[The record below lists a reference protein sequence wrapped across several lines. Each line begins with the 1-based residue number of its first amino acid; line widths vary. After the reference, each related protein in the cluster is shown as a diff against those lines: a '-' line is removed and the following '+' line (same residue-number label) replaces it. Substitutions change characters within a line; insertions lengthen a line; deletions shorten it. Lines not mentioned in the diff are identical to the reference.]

1 MKKTKLFA
9 LAFAALA
16 LGALAFAALAL
27 GACSNDDIVDQ
38 QGGSTVNPGE
48 QGYVSVALNL
58 PTQPTSRANDNFDD
72 GQPVEYNVADAT
84 LLVFSGATEDAA
96 KFTGAYP
103 LTLDDGT
110 QLGGNITTTYQV
122 TQQIT
127 KPLAAGD
134 DIYALVMINSKNV
147 LTGSAEAGW
156 QILGNALTT
165 NTTTVAQ
172 VKAMSGNVT
181 AAALADASG
190 EGYFYMTNAPLYSV
204 PGGVSEPAGGAVTTL
219 TKINAENIF
228 STAAEAED
236 NPAAS
241 IYVERGVA
249 KVTVTD
255 GGTAGQNGN
264 LNYTI
269 NGWTLDMTNTASYAV
284 RNVTGADWW
293 TLASQI
299 APAADYRFV
308 GSVPVAAGLYRTY
321 FGMDPNYNAAGTFN
335 EQIGEAPAA
344 ASLVN
349 VGTTNAA
356 YCLENTFD
364 VDHQNQDQT
373 TRVIVAATL
382 TGVGGDA
389 DGNDFYVINNNK
401 DNVLNTAGLEAYV
414 KTQYLEN
421 PEIVAILTDADAGL
435 KAGEENKLTGEDLTV
450 TYGDRAASSA
460 DVMVLNIT
468 VNESAAT
475 KFKGEAIPAA
485 LGRIEGVIAEINED
499 KIAYYKGGVSY
510 YPVMIQHFGDEQ
522 TPWTAG
528 SVSYPTP
535 NRDANYLGR
544 WGVLRNNWYEINVT
558 GVKSIG
564 SPVVPEVYGTPDDPV
579 ESWISVEINVL
590 SWAKRVQ
597 NAGL

>member
-1 MKKTKLFA
+1 MKKTKLF
-9 LAFAALA
+9 
-16 LGALAFAALAL
+16 ALAFAALAL

-58 PTQPTSRANDNFDD
+58 PTQPTVRANDNFDD
-72 GQPVEYNVADAT
+72 GLESEYNVEDAT

-103 LTLDDGT
+103 LTLNDGT

-122 TQQIT
+122 TRQIT
-127 KPLAAGD
+127 KPLEAGD
-134 DIYALVMINSKNV
+134 DIYALVMINSKKV

-181 AAALADASG
+181 AADLADASG

-204 PGGVSEPAGGAVTTL
+204 PGGVSEPANGAVTTL

-293 TLASQI
+293 TLYSRLATT
-299 APAADYRFV
+299 PDYRFV

-344 ASLVN
+344 LTALN
-349 VGTTNAA
+349 GTA

-373 TRVIVAATL
+373 TRVIVAASL
-382 TGVGGDA
+382 AMTGAEDNG
-389 DGNDFYVINNNK
+389 DFYTINNNK
-401 DNVLNTAGLEAYV
+401 DEILTAAKV
-414 KTQYLEN
+414 KDAVFAQYLIA
-421 PEIVAILTDADAGL
+421 PEIVEILTDVDGGL
-435 KAGEENKLTGEDLTV
+435 KEDQTL
-450 TYGDRAASSA
+450 APA
-460 DVMVLNIT
+460 DVTVDFGDLSEGGYISVANIT
-468 VNESAAT
+468 VNESAAS
-475 KFKGEAIPAA
+475 KFKGDAVPLSLRSRVPDAV
-485 LGRIEGVIAEINED
+485 LNNINAD
-499 KIAYYKGGVSY
+499 TKIAYYKGGVSY
-510 YPVMIQHFGDEQ
+510 YPVMIQHFGDDQ

-564 SPVVPEVYGTPDDPV
+564 SPEVPEVYGTPDDPV

>member
-1 MKKTKLFA
+1 MKKFQLFAFA
-9 LAFAALA
+9 LAAGLMMGCSDDNSLVEGPSTGSSTTGKGYISLA
-16 LGALAFAALAL
+16 
-27 GACSNDDIVDQ
+27 I
-38 QGGSTVNPGE
+38 
-48 QGYVSVALNL
+48 NL
-58 PTQPTSRANDNFDD
+58 PTQPSARANDNFDD
-72 GQPVEYNVADAT
+72 GLESEYNVDDAT

-103 LTLDDGT
+103 LTLNDGT

-147 LTGSAEAGW
+147 LKGNAKEGW
-156 QILGNALTT
+156 QILGNALTVG
-165 NTTTVAQ
+165 TTTVAD
-172 VKAMSGNVT
+172 VKGMNGNVT

-204 PGGVSEPAGGAVTTL
+204 PGGVSEPANGAVTTL

-249 KVTVTD
+249 KVTVTN

-293 TLASQI
+293 TLYSRL
-299 APAADYRFV
+299 AATPDYRFV

-321 FGMDPNYNAAGTFN
+321 FGMDPNYNADGTFN

-344 ASLVN
+344 LTALN
-349 VGTTNAA
+349 GTA

-389 DGNDFYVINNNK
+389 NVNDFYVVNNNK

-414 KTQYLEN
+414 KKQYLEN
-421 PEIVAILTDADAGL
+421 PTVYGLLTDRDNGL
-435 KAGEENKLTGEDLTV
+435 KDGDENKLTEADLDV
-450 TYGDRAASSA
+450 TYSTSTASA
-460 DVMVLNIT
+460 DVTI
-468 VNESAAT
+468 AAVT
-475 KFKGEAIPAA
+475 IADAAAAKFKGEAIPADLAGSGNADA
-485 LGRIEGVIAEINED
+485 LATINEA

-510 YPVMIQHFGDEQ
+510 YPVMIQHFGDDQ

-535 NRDANYLGR
+535 SRDDNYLGR

>member
-1 MKKTKLFA
+1 MKKTKF
-9 LAFAALA
+9 F
-16 LGALAFAALAL
+16 ALAFAALAL
-27 GACSNDDIVDQ
+27 GACSSDDLVEQ
-38 QGGSTVNPGE
+38 KHPSVTPGE
-48 QGYVSVALNL
+48 KGYVSVAVNL
-58 PTQPTSRANDNFDD
+58 PSQPSSRANDNFDD
-72 GQPVEYNVADAT
+72 GTAQEYNVKDAT

-103 LTLDDGT
+103 LTLNDGT

-147 LTGSAEAGW
+147 LTGSAEEGW
-156 QILGNALTT
+156 QILGNALTVG
-165 NTTTVAQ
+165 TTTVAD
-172 VKAMSGNVT
+172 VKGMNGNVT

-204 PGGVSEPAGGAVTTL
+204 PGGVSEPANGAVTTL

-293 TLASQI
+293 TLYSRLATT
-299 APAADYRFV
+299 PDYRFV

-321 FGMDPNYNAAGTFN
+321 FGMDPNYNAPGTFN

-344 ASLVN
+344 LTALN
-349 VGTTNAA
+349 GTA

-373 TRVIVAATL
+373 TRVIVAASLAMT
-382 TGVGGDA
+382 DA
-389 DGNDFYVINNNK
+389 EDNGDFYTINNNK
-401 DNVLNTAGLEAYV
+401 DEILTAAKV
-414 KTQYLEN
+414 KDAVFAQYLIA
-421 PEIVAILTDADAGL
+421 PEIVEILTDVDGGL
-435 KAGEENKLTGEDLTV
+435 KEGQTLAP
-450 TYGDRAASSA
+450 A
-460 DVMVLNIT
+460 DVTVDFGDLSEGGYISVANIT
-468 VNESAAT
+468 VNESAAS
-475 KFKGEAIPAA
+475 KFKGDAVPLSLRSRVPDAV
-485 LGRIEGVIAEINED
+485 LNNINAD
-499 KIAYYKGGVSY
+499 TKIAYYKGGVSY
-510 YPVMIQHFGDEQ
+510 YPVMIQHFGDDQ

-535 NRDANYLGR
+535 NRDDNFLGR

>member
-1 MKKTKLFA
+1 MKKTKFFA
-9 LAFAALA
+9 LAFAALT
-16 LGALAFAALAL
+16 L
-27 GACSNDDIVDQ
+27 GACSSDDLVEQ
-38 QGGSTVNPGE
+38 KHPSVTPGE
-48 QGYVSVALNL
+48 KGYVSVAVNL
-58 PTQPTSRANDNFDD
+58 PSQPSSRANDNFDD
-72 GQPVEYNVADAT
+72 GLESEYNVVDAT

-103 LTLDDGT
+103 LTLNDGT

-134 DIYALVMINSKNV
+134 DIYALVMINSKKV

-181 AAALADASG
+181 AADLADASG

-204 PGGVSEPAGGAVTTL
+204 PGGVSEPANGAVTTL

-228 STAAEAED
+228 STKAEAED

-293 TLASQI
+293 TLYSRL
-299 APAADYRFV
+299 AATPDYRFV

-321 FGMDPNYNAAGTFN
+321 FGMDPNYNADGTFN

-344 ASLVN
+344 LTALN
-349 VGTTNAA
+349 GTA

-389 DGNDFYVINNNK
+389 NVNDFYVVNNNK

-414 KTQYLEN
+414 KKQYLEN
-421 PEIVAILTDADAGL
+421 PTVYGLLTDRDNGL
-435 KAGEENKLTGEDLTV
+435 KDGDENKLTEADLDV
-450 TYGDRAASSA
+450 TYSTSTASA
-460 DVMVLNIT
+460 DVTI
-468 VNESAAT
+468 AAVT
-475 KFKGEAIPAA
+475 IADAAAAKFKGGAIPADLAGSGNADA
-485 LGRIEGVIAEINED
+485 LATINEA

-510 YPVMIQHFGDEQ
+510 YPVMIQHFGDDQ

-535 NRDANYLGR
+535 NRDDNYLGR

>member
-1 MKKTKLFA
+1 MKKYKFFA
-9 LAFAALA
+9 LAFAALT
-16 LGALAFAALAL
+16 L
-27 GACSNDDIVDQ
+27 GACSSDDVVDNG
-38 QGGSTVNPGE
+38 QGGIVPAGE
-48 QGYVSVALNL
+48 KGYVSVAVNL
-58 PTQPTSRANDNFDD
+58 PTQPSSRANDNFDD
-72 GQPVEYNVADAT
+72 GTEEEYRVADAT
-84 LLVFSGATEDAA
+84 LLVFSGTSEDAA
-96 KFTGAYP
+96 RFTGAYT
-103 LTLDDGT
+103 LTLNDGT

-122 TQQIT
+122 TKQIT

-147 LTGSAEAGW
+147 LKGNAEEGW
-156 QILGNALTT
+156 QILGNALTVG
-165 NTTTVAQ
+165 TTTVAD
-172 VKAMSGNVT
+172 VKGMNGNVT
-181 AAALADASG
+181 AADLADASG

-204 PGGVSEPAGGAVTTL
+204 PGGVSEPANGAVTTL

-293 TLASQI
+293 TLYSRL
-299 APAADYRFV
+299 AATPDYRFV

-321 FGMDPNYNAAGTFN
+321 FGMDPNYNADGTFN

-344 ASLVN
+344 LTALN
-349 VGTTNAA
+349 GTA

-389 DGNDFYVINNNK
+389 NVNDFYVVNNNK

-414 KTQYLEN
+414 KKQYLEN
-421 PEIVAILTDADAGL
+421 PTVYGLLTDRDNGL
-435 KAGEENKLTGEDLTV
+435 KDGDENKLTEADLDV
-450 TYGDRAASSA
+450 TYSTSTASA
-460 DVMVLNIT
+460 DVTI
-468 VNESAAT
+468 AAVT
-475 KFKGEAIPAA
+475 IADAAAAKFKGEVIPADLAGSGNADA
-485 LGRIEGVIAEINED
+485 LAAINEA

-510 YPVMIQHFGDEQ
+510 YPVMIQHFGDDQ

-528 SVSYPTP
+528 SESYPTP
-535 NRDANYLGR
+535 NRDDNYLGR

>member
-1 MKKTKLFA
+1 MKKYKFFA
-9 LAFAALA
+9 LAFAALT
-16 LGALAFAALAL
+16 L
-27 GACSNDDIVDQ
+27 GACSSDDVVDNG
-38 QGGSTVNPGE
+38 QGGIVPAGE
-48 QGYVSVALNL
+48 KGYVSVAVNL
-58 PTQPTSRANDNFDD
+58 PTQPTVRANDNFDD
-72 GQPVEYNVADAT
+72 GLESEYNVEDAT

-103 LTLDDGT
+103 LTLNDGT

-147 LTGSAEAGW
+147 LKGDAEAGW
-156 QILGNALTT
+156 QILGKALTVG
-165 NTTTVAQ
+165 TTTVAD
-172 VKAMSGNVT
+172 VKGMNGNVT
-181 AAALADASG
+181 AADLADASG

-204 PGGVSEPAGGAVTTL
+204 PGGVSEPANGAVTTL

-228 STAAEAED
+228 STEAEAED

-293 TLASQI
+293 TLYSRL
-299 APAADYRFV
+299 AATPDYRFV

-321 FGMDPNYNAAGTFN
+321 FGMDPNYNADGTFN

-344 ASLVN
+344 LTALN
-349 VGTTNAA
+349 GTA

-389 DGNDFYVINNNK
+389 NVNDFYVVNNNK

-414 KTQYLEN
+414 KKQYLEN
-421 PEIVAILTDADAGL
+421 PTVYGLLTDRDNGL
-435 KAGEENKLTGEDLTV
+435 KDGDENKLTEADLDV
-450 TYGDRAASSA
+450 TYSTSTASA
-460 DVMVLNIT
+460 DVTIT
-468 VNESAAT
+468 AVTIADAAAA
-475 KFKGEAIPAA
+475 KFKGEAIPADLAGSGNADA
-485 LGRIEGVIAEINED
+485 LAAINEA

-510 YPVMIQHFGDEQ
+510 YPVMIQHFGDDQ

-535 NRDANYLGR
+535 NRDDNYLGR

-590 SWAKRVQ
+590 SWAKRTQ
-597 NAGL
+597 NADL

>member
-1 MKKTKLFA
+1 MKKTKFFA
-9 LAFAALA
+9 LAFAALT
-16 LGALAFAALAL
+16 L
-27 GACSNDDIVDQ
+27 GACSSDDLVEQ
-38 QGGSTVNPGE
+38 KHPSVTPGE
-48 QGYVSVALNL
+48 KGYVSVAVNL
-58 PTQPTSRANDNFDD
+58 PSQPSSRANDNFDD
-72 GQPVEYNVADAT
+72 GLESEYNVEDAT

-103 LTLDDGT
+103 LTLNDGT
-110 QLGGNITTTYQV
+110 QLGGNITMTYQV

-156 QILGNALTT
+156 QILGNALTVG
-165 NTTTVAQ
+165 TTTVAD
-172 VKAMSGNVT
+172 VKGMNGNVT

-204 PGGVSEPAGGAVTTL
+204 PGGVSEPANGAVTTL

-344 ASLVN
+344 LTALN
-349 VGTTNAA
+349 GTA

-382 TGVGGDA
+382 TDVGGDA
-389 DGNDFYVINNNK
+389 DVNDFYVVNNNK

-414 KTQYLEN
+414 KKQYLEN
-421 PEIVAILTDADAGL
+421 PTVYGLLTNKDNGL
-435 KAGEENKLTGEDLTV
+435 KDGQKLTEADLDV
-450 TYGDRAASSA
+450 TYSGNTTASA
-460 DVMVLNIT
+460 DIT
-468 VNESAAT
+468 VASVTIAETAAA
-475 KFKGEAIPAA
+475 KFKGEAVPVDLAGDGNAEALAA
-485 LGRIEGVIAEINED
+485 INENA
-499 KIAYYKGGVSY
+499 IAYYKGGVSY
-510 YPVMIQHFGDEQ
+510 YPVMIQHFGDDQ

>member
-1 MKKTKLFA
+1 MKKTKFFA
-9 LAFAALA
+9 LAFAALT
-16 LGALAFAALAL
+16 L
-27 GACSNDDIVDQ
+27 GACSSDDLVEQ
-38 QGGSTVNPGE
+38 KHPSVTPGE
-48 QGYVSVALNL
+48 KGYVSVAVNL
-58 PTQPTSRANDNFDD
+58 PSQPSSRANDNFDD
-72 GQPVEYNVADAT
+72 GLESEYNVVDAT

-103 LTLDDGT
+103 LTLNDGT

-134 DIYALVMINSKNV
+134 DIYALVMINSKKV
-147 LTGSAEAGW
+147 LKGSAEAGW
-156 QILGNALTT
+156 QILGNALTVG
-165 NTTTVAQ
+165 TTTVAD
-172 VKAMSGNVT
+172 VKGMNGNVT
-181 AAALADASG
+181 AAALTDDALG

-204 PGGVSEPAGGAVTTL
+204 PGGVSEPANGAVTTL

-293 TLASQI
+293 TLYSRL
-299 APAADYRFV
+299 AATPDYRFV

-321 FGMDPNYNAAGTFN
+321 FGMDPNYNAPGTFN
-335 EQIGEAPAA
+335 EQIGEVPAA
-344 ASLVN
+344 LTALT
-349 VGTTNAA
+349 GTA

-389 DGNDFYVINNNK
+389 NVNDFYVVNNNK

-414 KTQYLEN
+414 KKQYLEN
-421 PEIVAILTDADAGL
+421 PTVYGLLTDRDNGL
-435 KAGEENKLTGEDLTV
+435 KDGDENKLTEADLDV
-450 TYGDRAASSA
+450 TYSTSTASA
-460 DVMVLNIT
+460 DVTI
-468 VNESAAT
+468 AAVT
-475 KFKGEAIPAA
+475 IADAAAAKFKGGAIPADLAGSGNADA
-485 LGRIEGVIAEINED
+485 LATINEA

-510 YPVMIQHFGDEQ
+510 YPVMIQHFGDDQ

-535 NRDANYLGR
+535 NRDDNYLGR

-590 SWAKRVQ
+590 SWAKRTQ
-597 NAGL
+597 SADL

>member
-1 MKKTKLFA
+1 MKKYKFFA
-9 LAFAALA
+9 LAFAALT
-16 LGALAFAALAL
+16 L
-27 GACSNDDIVDQ
+27 GACSSDDVVDNG
-38 QGGSTVNPGE
+38 QGGIVPAGE
-48 QGYVSVALNL
+48 KGYVSVAVNL
-58 PTQPTSRANDNFDD
+58 PTQPSSRANDNFDD
-72 GQPVEYNVADAT
+72 GTTQEYNVENAT

-103 LTLDDGT
+103 LTLNDGT

-122 TQQIT
+122 TQKIT

-147 LTGSAEAGW
+147 LTGDAEEGW
-156 QILGNALTT
+156 QILGNALTVG
-165 NTTTVAQ
+165 TTTVAQ

-181 AAALADASG
+181 AADLADASG

-204 PGGVSEPAGGAVTTL
+204 PGGVSEPANGAVTTL

-228 STAAEAED
+228 STKAEAED

-293 TLASQI
+293 TLYSTLATT
-299 APAADYRFV
+299 PDYRFV

-344 ASLVN
+344 LTALN
-349 VGTTNAA
+349 GTA

-382 TGVGGDA
+382 TNVGGDA
-389 DGNDFYVINNNK
+389 DVNDFYVINNNK
-401 DNVLNTAGLEAYV
+401 DVVYNTEGFVDYV
-414 KTQYLEN
+414 KGQYLEN
-421 PEIVAILTDADAGL
+421 PTVYGLLTNKDNGL
-435 KAGEENKLTGEDLTV
+435 KDGQKLTEADLTV
-450 TYGDRAASSA
+450 TYSTSTASA
-460 DVMVLNIT
+460 DVTI
-468 VNESAAT
+468 AAVT
-475 KFKGEAIPAA
+475 IADAAAAKFKGEAIPAGLAGDGNDKA
-485 LGRIEGVIAEINED
+485 LAAINEA

-510 YPVMIQHFGDEQ
+510 YPVMIQHFGEDQ

-528 SVSYPTP
+528 SESYPGP
-535 NRDANYLGR
+535 NRDDNYLGR

>member
-1 MKKTKLFA
+1 MKKTKLF
-9 LAFAALA
+9 
-16 LGALAFAALAL
+16 ALAFAALAL

-58 PTQPTSRANDNFDD
+58 PTQPTVRANDNFDD
-72 GQPVEYNVADAT
+72 GLESEYNVEDAT

-103 LTLDDGT
+103 LTLNDGT

-204 PGGVSEPAGGAVTTL
+204 PGGVNEPANGAVTTL
-219 TKINAENIF
+219 TRINAENVF

-255 GGTAGQNGN
+255 GGTAGQDGN

-269 NGWTLDMTNTASYAV
+269 DGWTLDMTNTASYAV
-284 RNVTGADWW
+284 RNVTGANWW
-293 TLASQI
+293 TLYSRI

-321 FGMDPNYNAAGTFN
+321 FGIDPNYNAAGTFN
-335 EQIGEAPAA
+335 EQIGAVP
-344 ASLVN
+344 ASLTAVE
-349 VGTTNAA
+349 GAA

-389 DGNDFYVINNNK
+389 TGNDFYVINNNK

-421 PEIVAILTDADAGL
+421 PEIVSILTDANAGL
-435 KAGEENKLTGEDLTV
+435 KPGKENKLTGDDLTV

-510 YPVMIQHFGDEQ
+510 YPVMIQHFGEDQ

-535 NRDANYLGR
+535 NRDDNFLGR

>member
-1 MKKTKLFA
+1 MKKYKF
-9 LAFAALA
+9 F
-16 LGALAFAALAL
+16 ALAFAALAL

-58 PTQPTSRANDNFDD
+58 PTQPTVRANDNFDD
-72 GQPVEYNVADAT
+72 GLESEYNVDDAT

-103 LTLDDGT
+103 LTLNDGT

-134 DIYALVMINSKNV
+134 DIYALVMINSRNV
-147 LTGSAEAGW
+147 LTGDAEAGW
-156 QILGNALTT
+156 QILGNALTVG
-165 NTTTVAQ
+165 TTTVAD
-172 VKAMSGNVT
+172 VKGMNGNVT

-204 PGGVSEPAGGAVTTL
+204 PGGVSEPANGAVTTL

-228 STAAEAED
+228 STKAEAED

-293 TLASQI
+293 TLYSRL
-299 APAADYRFV
+299 AATPDYRFV

-321 FGMDPNYNAAGTFN
+321 FGMDPNYNADGTFN

-344 ASLVN
+344 LTALN
-349 VGTTNAA
+349 GTA

-382 TGVGGDA
+382 TDVGGDA
-389 DGNDFYVINNNK
+389 DVNDFYVVNNNK

-414 KTQYLEN
+414 KKQYLEN
-421 PEIVAILTDADAGL
+421 PTVYGLLTNKDNGL
-435 KAGEENKLTGEDLTV
+435 KDGQKLTEADLTV
-450 TYGDRAASSA
+450 TYSTSTASA
-460 DVMVLNIT
+460 DVTI
-468 VNESAAT
+468 AAVT
-475 KFKGEAIPAA
+475 IEDAAAAKFKGEAIPAGLAGSGNDEA
-485 LGRIEGVIAEINED
+485 LAAINENA
-499 KIAYYKGGVSY
+499 IAYYKGGVSY
-510 YPVMIQHFGDEQ
+510 YPVMIQHFGDDQ

-528 SVSYPTP
+528 SVSYPGP
-535 NRDANYLGR
+535 NRDDNYLGR

>member
-1 MKKTKLFA
+1 MKKTKFFA
-9 LAFAALA
+9 LAFAALT
-16 LGALAFAALAL
+16 L
-27 GACSNDDIVDQ
+27 GACSSDDLVEQ
-38 QGGSTVNPGE
+38 KHPSVTPGE
-48 QGYVSVALNL
+48 KGYVSVAVNL
-58 PTQPTSRANDNFDD
+58 PSQPSSRANDNFDD
-72 GQPVEYNVADAT
+72 GLESEYYVDDAT

-103 LTLDDGT
+103 LTLNDGT

-147 LTGSAEAGW
+147 LKGSAEEGW
-156 QILGNALTT
+156 QILGNALTVG
-165 NTTTVAQ
+165 TTTVAD
-172 VKAMSGNVT
+172 VKGMNGNVT
-181 AAALADASG
+181 AADLADASG

-204 PGGVSEPAGGAVTTL
+204 PGGVSEPANGAVTTL

-228 STAAEAED
+228 STKAEAED

-293 TLASQI
+293 TLYSRL
-299 APAADYRFV
+299 AATPDYRFV

-321 FGMDPNYNAAGTFN
+321 FGMDPNYNADGTFN

-344 ASLVN
+344 LTALN
-349 VGTTNAA
+349 GTA

-382 TGVGGDA
+382 TEVGGDA
-389 DGNDFYVINNNK
+389 DVNDFYVVNNNK

-414 KTQYLEN
+414 KKQYLEN
-421 PEIVAILTDADAGL
+421 PTVYGLLTDRDNGL
-435 KAGEENKLTGEDLTV
+435 KDGDENKLTEADLDV
-450 TYGDRAASSA
+450 TYSTSTASA
-460 DVMVLNIT
+460 DVTI
-468 VNESAAT
+468 AAVT
-475 KFKGEAIPAA
+475 IADAAAAKFKGEAIPADLAGSGNADA
-485 LGRIEGVIAEINED
+485 LAAINEA

-510 YPVMIQHFGDEQ
+510 YPVMIQHFGDDQ

-535 NRDANYLGR
+535 NRDDNYLGR

-590 SWAKRVQ
+590 SWAKRTQ
-597 NAGL
+597 SADL

>member
-1 MKKTKLFA
+1 MKKTKLF
-9 LAFAALA
+9 
-16 LGALAFAALAL
+16 ALAFAALAL

-38 QGGSTVNPGE
+38 QGGSAVNPGE

-58 PTQPTSRANDNFDD
+58 PTQPTVRANDNFDD
-72 GQPVEYNVADAT
+72 GLESEYNVADAT
-84 LLVFSGATEDAA
+84 LLVFSGTSEDAA
-96 KFTGAYP
+96 RFTGAYP
-103 LTLDDGT
+103 LNLNDGT

-147 LTGSAEAGW
+147 LKGNAEEGW
-156 QILGNALTT
+156 QILGNALTVG
-165 NTTTVAQ
+165 TTTVAD
-172 VKAMSGNVT
+172 VKGMNGNVT

-204 PGGVSEPAGGAVTTL
+204 PGGVSEPANGAVTTL

-293 TLASQI
+293 TLYSRLATT
-299 APAADYRFV
+299 PDYRFV

-335 EQIGEAPAA
+335 EQIGEVPAA
-344 ASLVN
+344 LTALN
-349 VGTTNAA
+349 GTA

-373 TRVIVAATL
+373 TRVIVAASLAMT
-382 TGVGGDA
+382 DA
-389 DGNDFYVINNNK
+389 EDNGDFYTINNNK
-401 DNVLNTAGLEAYV
+401 DEILTAAKV
-414 KTQYLEN
+414 KDAVFAQYLIA
-421 PEIVAILTDADAGL
+421 PEIVEILTDVDGGL
-435 KAGEENKLTGEDLTV
+435 KEDQTL
-450 TYGDRAASSA
+450 APA
-460 DVMVLNIT
+460 DVTVDFGDLSEGGYISVANIT
-468 VNESAAT
+468 VNESAAS
-475 KFKGEAIPAA
+475 KFKGDAVPLSLRSRVPDAV
-485 LGRIEGVIAEINED
+485 LNNINAD
-499 KIAYYKGGVSY
+499 TKIAYYKGGVSY
-510 YPVMIQHFGDEQ
+510 YPVMIQHFGDDQ

-564 SPVVPEVYGTPDDPV
+564 SPEVPEVYGTPDDPV

>member
-1 MKKTKLFA
+1 MKKTKLF
-9 LAFAALA
+9 
-16 LGALAFAALAL
+16 ALAFAALAL

-58 PTQPTSRANDNFDD
+58 PTQPTVRANDNFDD
-72 GQPVEYNVADAT
+72 GLESEYNVDDAT

-103 LTLDDGT
+103 LTLNDGT

-134 DIYALVMINSKNV
+134 DIYALVMINSKKV

-156 QILGNALTT
+156 QILGNALTVG
-165 NTTTVAQ
+165 TTTVAD
-172 VKAMSGNVT
+172 VKGMNGNVT
-181 AAALADASG
+181 AADLADASG

-204 PGGVSEPAGGAVTTL
+204 PGGVSEPANGAVTTL

-335 EQIGEAPAA
+335 EQIGEVPAA
-344 ASLVN
+344 LTALN
-349 VGTTNAA
+349 GTA

-373 TRVIVAATL
+373 TRVIVAASL
-382 TGVGGDA
+382 AMTGAEDNG
-389 DGNDFYVINNNK
+389 DFYTINNNK
-401 DNVLNTAGLEAYV
+401 DEILTAAKV
-414 KTQYLEN
+414 KDAVFAQYLIA
-421 PEIVAILTDADAGL
+421 PEIVEILTDVDGGL
-435 KAGEENKLTGEDLTV
+435 KEDQTL
-450 TYGDRAASSA
+450 APA
-460 DVMVLNIT
+460 DVTVDFGDLSEGGYISVANIT
-468 VNESAAT
+468 VNESAAS
-475 KFKGEAIPAA
+475 KFKGDAVPLSLRSRVPDAV
-485 LGRIEGVIAEINED
+485 LNNINAD
-499 KIAYYKGGVSY
+499 TKIAYYKGGVSY
-510 YPVMIQHFGDEQ
+510 YPVMIQHFGDDQ

-564 SPVVPEVYGTPDDPV
+564 SPEVPEVYGTPDDPV

>member
-16 LGALAFAALAL
+16 LGA
-27 GACSNDDIVDQ
+27 CSNEDIVDQ
-38 QGGSTVNPGE
+38 QVGSTVNPGE
-48 QGYVSVALNL
+48 QGYISVALNL
-58 PTQPTSRANDNFDD
+58 PTQPTVRANDNFDD
-72 GQPVEYNVADAT
+72 GLEEEYRVADAT
-84 LLVFSGATEDAA
+84 LLVFSGTSEDEAR
-96 KFTGAYP
+96 FTGAYP
-103 LTLDDGT
+103 LTLNDGT
-110 QLGGNITTTYQV
+110 QVGGNITTTYQV
-122 TQQIT
+122 TQKIT
-127 KPLAAGD
+127 KPLVDGD
-134 DIYALVMINSKNV
+134 DIYALVMVNSENV
-147 LTGSAEAGW
+147 LTGDAEAGW

-204 PGGVSEPAGGAVTTL
+204 PGGVSEPANGAVTTL

-293 TLASQI
+293 TLHSRL
-299 APAADYRFV
+299 AATPDYRFV

-321 FGMDPNYNAAGTFN
+321 FGMDPNYSAPGTFN
-335 EQIGEAPAA
+335 EQIGEVPTALTA
-344 ASLVN
+344 LT
-349 VGTTNAA
+349 GTA

-389 DGNDFYVINNNK
+389 DVNDFYVVNNNK

-414 KTQYLEN
+414 KKQYLEN
-421 PEIVAILTDADAGL
+421 PTVYGLLTDRDNGL
-435 KAGEENKLTGEDLTV
+435 KDGDENKLTEADLDV
-450 TYGDRAASSA
+450 TYSTSTASA
-460 DVMVLNIT
+460 DVTI
-468 VNESAAT
+468 AAVT
-475 KFKGEAIPAA
+475 IAETAAAKFKGGAIPADLAGSGNADA
-485 LGRIEGVIAEINED
+485 LATINEA

-510 YPVMIQHFGDEQ
+510 YPVMIKHFGDDQ

-528 SVSYPTP
+528 SESYPAP
-535 NRDANYLGR
+535 NRDDNYLGR

-590 SWAKRVQ
+590 SWAKRTQ
-597 NAGL
+597 NADL

>member
-1 MKKTKLFA
+1 MKKTKLF
-9 LAFAALA
+9 
-16 LGALAFAALAL
+16 ALAFAALAL

-58 PTQPTSRANDNFDD
+58 PTQPTVRANDNFDD
-72 GQPVEYNVADAT
+72 GLESEYNVEDAT

-103 LTLDDGT
+103 LTLNDGT

-122 TQQIT
+122 TRQIT
-127 KPLAAGD
+127 KPLEAGD
-134 DIYALVMINSKNV
+134 DIYALVMINSKKV

-204 PGGVSEPAGGAVTTL
+204 PGGVSEPANGAVTTL

-293 TLASQI
+293 TLYSRL
-299 APAADYRFV
+299 AATPDYRFV

-335 EQIGEAPAA
+335 EQIGEVPAA
-344 ASLVN
+344 LTALN
-349 VGTTNAA
+349 GTA

-373 TRVIVAATL
+373 TRVIVAASL
-382 TGVGGDA
+382 AMTGAEDNG
-389 DGNDFYVINNNK
+389 DFYTINNNK
-401 DNVLNTAGLEAYV
+401 DEILTAAKV
-414 KTQYLEN
+414 KDAVFAQYLIA
-421 PEIVAILTDADAGL
+421 PEIVEILTDVDGGL
-435 KAGEENKLTGEDLTV
+435 KEDQTLV
-450 TYGDRAASSA
+450 PA
-460 DVMVLNIT
+460 DVTVDFGDLSEGGYISVANIT
-468 VNESAAT
+468 VNESAAS
-475 KFKGEAIPAA
+475 KFKGDAVPLSLRSRVPDAV
-485 LGRIEGVIAEINED
+485 LNNINAD
-499 KIAYYKGGVSY
+499 TKIAYYKGGVSY
-510 YPVMIQHFGDEQ
+510 YPVMIQHFGDDQ

>member
-1 MKKTKLFA
+1 MKKTKLF
-9 LAFAALA
+9 
-16 LGALAFAALAL
+16 ALAFAALAL

-48 QGYVSVALNL
+48 QGYISVALNL
-58 PTQPTSRANDNFDD
+58 PTQPTVRANDNFDD
-72 GQPVEYNVADAT
+72 GLESEYNVKDAT

-103 LTLDDGT
+103 LTLNDGT

-134 DIYALVMINSKNV
+134 DIYALVMINSKKV
-147 LTGSAEAGW
+147 LKGSAEAGW
-156 QILGNALTT
+156 QILGNALTVG
-165 NTTTVAQ
+165 TTTVAD
-172 VKAMSGNVT
+172 VKGMNGNVT
-181 AAALADASG
+181 AAALTDDALG

-204 PGGVSEPAGGAVTTL
+204 PGGVSEPANGAVTTL

-269 NGWTLDMTNTASYAV
+269 KGWTLDMTNTASYAV

-293 TLASQI
+293 TLYSRL
-299 APAADYRFV
+299 AATPDYRFV

-321 FGMDPNYNAAGTFN
+321 FGMDPNYNAPGTFN
-335 EQIGEAPAA
+335 EQIGEVPAA
-344 ASLVN
+344 LTALT
-349 VGTTNAA
+349 GTA

-373 TRVIVAATL
+373 TRVIVAASL
-382 TGVGGDA
+382 AMTGAEDNG
-389 DGNDFYVINNNK
+389 DFYTINNNK
-401 DNVLNTAGLEAYV
+401 DEILTAAKV
-414 KTQYLEN
+414 KDAVFAQYLIA
-421 PEIVAILTDADAGL
+421 PEIVEILTDVDGGL
-435 KAGEENKLTGEDLTV
+435 KENQTL
-450 TYGDRAASSA
+450 APA
-460 DVMVLNIT
+460 DVTVDFGDLSEGGYISVANIT
-468 VNESAAT
+468 VNESAAS
-475 KFKGEAIPAA
+475 KFKGDAVPLSLRSRVPDAV
-485 LGRIEGVIAEINED
+485 LNNINAD
-499 KIAYYKGGVSY
+499 TKIAYYKGGVSY
-510 YPVMIQHFGDEQ
+510 YPVMIQHFGDDQ

-535 NRDANYLGR
+535 NRDDNYLGR

-564 SPVVPEVYGTPDDPV
+564 SPEVPEVYGTPDDPV

>member
-1 MKKTKLFA
+1 MLERRHRRP
-9 LAFAALA
+9 
-16 LGALAFAALAL
+16 AFAALAL

-58 PTQPTSRANDNFDD
+58 PTQPTVRANDNFDD
-72 GQPVEYNVADAT
+72 GKPVEYNVADAT

-147 LTGSAEAGW
+147 LTGNAEAGW

-204 PGGVSEPAGGAVTTL
+204 PGGVSEPANGAVTTL

-264 LNYTI
+264 YNYTI

-335 EQIGEAPAA
+335 EQIGAVP
-344 ASLVN
+344 ASLT
-349 VGTTNAA
+349 GLDDAA

-435 KAGEENKLTGEDLTV
+435 KAGEENKLTGNDLTV

>member
-1 MKKTKLFA
+1 MKKTKLF
-9 LAFAALA
+9 
-16 LGALAFAALAL
+16 ALAFAALAL

-58 PTQPTSRANDNFDD
+58 PTQPTVRANDNFDD
-72 GQPVEYNVADAT
+72 GLESEYNVEDAT

-103 LTLDDGT
+103 LTLNDGT

-122 TQQIT
+122 TRQIT
-127 KPLAAGD
+127 KPLEAGD
-134 DIYALVMINSKNV
+134 DIYALVMINSKKV

-204 PGGVSEPAGGAVTTL
+204 PGGVSEPANGAVTTL

-293 TLASQI
+293 TLYSRLATT
-299 APAADYRFV
+299 PDYRFV

-344 ASLVN
+344 LTALN
-349 VGTTNAA
+349 GTA

-373 TRVIVAATL
+373 TRVIVAASL
-382 TGVGGDA
+382 AMTGAEDNG
-389 DGNDFYVINNNK
+389 DFYTINNNK
-401 DNVLNTAGLEAYV
+401 DEILTAAKV
-414 KTQYLEN
+414 KDAVFAQYLIA
-421 PEIVAILTDADAGL
+421 PEIVEILTDVDGGL
-435 KAGEENKLTGEDLTV
+435 KEDQTL
-450 TYGDRAASSA
+450 APA
-460 DVMVLNIT
+460 DVTVDFGDLSEGGYISVANIT
-468 VNESAAT
+468 VNESAAS
-475 KFKGEAIPAA
+475 KFKGDAVPLSLRSRVPDAV
-485 LGRIEGVIAEINED
+485 LNNINAD
-499 KIAYYKGGVSY
+499 TKIAYYKGGVSY
-510 YPVMIQHFGDEQ
+510 YPVMIQHFGDDQ

-564 SPVVPEVYGTPDDPV
+564 SPEVPEVYGTPDDPV

>member
-1 MKKTKLFA
+1 MKKYKFFA
-9 LAFAALA
+9 LAFAALT
-16 LGALAFAALAL
+16 L
-27 GACSNDDIVDQ
+27 GACSSDDVVDNG
-38 QGGSTVNPGE
+38 QGGIVPAGE

-58 PTQPTSRANDNFDD
+58 PTQPTVRANDNFDD
-72 GQPVEYNVADAT
+72 GLESEYNVDDAT

-103 LTLDDGT
+103 LTLNDGT

-147 LTGSAEAGW
+147 LKGNAKEGW
-156 QILGNALTT
+156 QILGNALTVG
-165 NTTTVAQ
+165 TTTVAD
-172 VKAMSGNVT
+172 VKGMNGNVT

-204 PGGVSEPAGGAVTTL
+204 PGGVSEPANGAVTTL

-255 GGTAGQNGN
+255 GGMAGQNGN

-293 TLASQI
+293 TLYSRLATT
-299 APAADYRFV
+299 PDYRFV

-335 EQIGEAPAA
+335 EQIGEVPAA
-344 ASLVN
+344 LTALN
-349 VGTTNAA
+349 GTA

-389 DGNDFYVINNNK
+389 NVNDFYVVNNNK

-414 KTQYLEN
+414 KKQYLEN
-421 PEIVAILTDADAGL
+421 PTVYGLLTDRDNGL
-435 KAGEENKLTGEDLTV
+435 KDGDENKLTEADLDV
-450 TYGDRAASSA
+450 TYSTSTASA
-460 DVMVLNIT
+460 DVTI
-468 VNESAAT
+468 AAVT
-475 KFKGEAIPAA
+475 IADAAAAKFKGGAIPADLAGSGNADA
-485 LGRIEGVIAEINED
+485 LATINEA

-510 YPVMIQHFGDEQ
+510 YPVMIQHFGDDQ

-528 SVSYPTP
+528 SESYPGP
-535 NRDANYLGR
+535 NRDDNYLGR

-579 ESWISVEINVL
+579 QSWISVEINVL

>member
-1 MKKTKLFA
+1 MKKISFFA
-9 LAFAALA
+9 LALAAGLMM
-16 LGALAFAALAL
+16 G
-27 GACSNDDIVDQ
+27 CSDDNSLVE
-38 QGGSTVNPGE
+38 GPSTGSSTTGK
-48 QGYVSVALNL
+48 GYISLALNL
-58 PTQPTSRANDNFDD
+58 PTQPTVRANDNFDD
-72 GQPVEYNVADAT
+72 GLESEYNVEDAT

-96 KFTGAYP
+96 KFTGAYT
-103 LTLDDGT
+103 LTLNDGT

-147 LTGSAEAGW
+147 LKGDAEAGW

-204 PGGVSEPAGGAVTTL
+204 PGGVSEPANGAVTTL

-269 NGWTLDMTNTASYAV
+269 KGWTLDMTNTASYAV

-293 TLASQI
+293 TLYSRLATT
-299 APAADYRFV
+299 PDYRFV

-344 ASLVN
+344 LTALN
-349 VGTTNAA
+349 GTA

-373 TRVIVAATL
+373 TRVIVAASLAMT
-382 TGVGGDA
+382 DA
-389 DGNDFYVINNNK
+389 EDNGDFYTINNNK
-401 DNVLNTAGLEAYV
+401 DEILTAAKV
-414 KTQYLEN
+414 KDAVFAQYLIA
-421 PEIVAILTDADAGL
+421 PEIVEILTDVDGGL
-435 KAGEENKLTGEDLTV
+435 KEDQTL
-450 TYGDRAASSA
+450 APA
-460 DVMVLNIT
+460 DVTIDFGDLSEGGYISVANIT
-468 VNESAAT
+468 VNESAAS
-475 KFKGEAIPAA
+475 KFKGDAVPLSLRSRVPDAV
-485 LGRIEGVIAEINED
+485 LNNINAD
-499 KIAYYKGGVSY
+499 TKIAYYKGGVSY
-510 YPVMIQHFGDEQ
+510 YPVMIQHFGDDQ

-564 SPVVPEVYGTPDDPV
+564 SPEVPEVYGTPDDPV

>member
-1 MKKTKLFA
+1 MKKTKLF
-9 LAFAALA
+9 
-16 LGALAFAALAL
+16 ALAFAALAL

-58 PTQPTSRANDNFDD
+58 PTQPTVRANDNFDD
-72 GQPVEYNVADAT
+72 GLESEYNVADAT
-84 LLVFSGATEDAA
+84 LLVFSGTSEDAA
-96 KFTGAYP
+96 RFTGAYP
-103 LTLDDGT
+103 LTLNDGT

-122 TQQIT
+122 TKQIT
-127 KPLAAGD
+127 KPLDDGD
-134 DIYALVMINSKNV
+134 DIYALVMINSKKV

-181 AAALADASG
+181 AADLADASG

-204 PGGVSEPAGGAVTTL
+204 PGGVSEPANGAVTTL

-293 TLASQI
+293 TLYSRL
-299 APAADYRFV
+299 AATPDYRFV

-335 EQIGEAPAA
+335 EQIGEVPAA
-344 ASLVN
+344 LTALN
-349 VGTTNAA
+349 GTA

-382 TGVGGDA
+382 TNVGGDA
-389 DGNDFYVINNNK
+389 NGNDFYVVNNNK

-414 KTQYLEN
+414 KKQYLEN

-435 KAGEENKLTGEDLTV
+435 KAGEENKLTGNDLTV

-510 YPVMIQHFGDEQ
+510 YPVMIQHFGEDQ

-535 NRDANYLGR
+535 NRDDNFLGR

>member
-1 MKKTKLFA
+1 MKKTKLF
-9 LAFAALA
+9 
-16 LGALAFAALAL
+16 ALAFAALAL

-58 PTQPTSRANDNFDD
+58 PTQPTVRANDNFDD
-72 GQPVEYNVADAT
+72 GLESEYNVEDAT

-103 LTLDDGT
+103 LTLNDGT
-110 QLGGNITTTYQV
+110 QLGGNITTIYQV

-127 KPLAAGD
+127 KPLADGD
-134 DIYALVMINSKNV
+134 DIYALVMVNSKNV

-204 PGGVSEPAGGAVTTL
+204 PGGVSEPANGAVTTL

-335 EQIGEAPAA
+335 EQIGEVPAA
-344 ASLVN
+344 LTALN
-349 VGTTNAA
+349 GTA

-373 TRVIVAATL
+373 TRVIVAASLAMT
-382 TGVGGDA
+382 DA
-389 DGNDFYVINNNK
+389 EDNGDFYTINNNK
-401 DNVLNTAGLEAYV
+401 DEILTAAKV
-414 KTQYLEN
+414 KDAVFAQYLIA
-421 PEIVAILTDADAGL
+421 PEIVEILTDVDGGL
-435 KAGEENKLTGEDLTV
+435 KENQTL
-450 TYGDRAASSA
+450 APA
-460 DVMVLNIT
+460 DVTVDFGDLSEGGYISVANIT
-468 VNESAAT
+468 VNESAAS
-475 KFKGEAIPAA
+475 KFKGDAVPLSLRSRVPDAV
-485 LGRIEGVIAEINED
+485 LNNINAD
-499 KIAYYKGGVSY
+499 TKIAYYKGGVSY
-510 YPVMIQHFGDEQ
+510 YPVMIQHFGDDQ

-564 SPVVPEVYGTPDDPV
+564 SPEVPEVYGTPDDPV

>member
-1 MKKTKLFA
+1 MKKYKF
-9 LAFAALA
+9 F
-16 LGALAFAALAL
+16 ALAFAALAL

-58 PTQPTSRANDNFDD
+58 PTQPTVRANDNFDD
-72 GQPVEYNVADAT
+72 GLESEYNVKDAT

-103 LTLDDGT
+103 LTLNDGT
-110 QLGGNITTTYQV
+110 QPGGNITTTYQV
-122 TQQIT
+122 TQKIT

-147 LTGSAEAGW
+147 LKGDAEAGW
-156 QILGNALTT
+156 QILGNALTVG
-165 NTTTVAQ
+165 TTTVAD
-172 VKAMSGNVT
+172 VKGMNGNVT
-181 AAALADASG
+181 AADLADASG

-204 PGGVSEPAGGAVTTL
+204 PGGVSEPANGAVTTL

-293 TLASQI
+293 TFYSRLATT
-299 APAADYRFV
+299 PDYRFV

-335 EQIGEAPAA
+335 EQIGEVPAA
-344 ASLVN
+344 LTALN
-349 VGTTNAA
+349 GTA

-389 DGNDFYVINNNK
+389 EVNDFYVVNNNK

-414 KTQYLEN
+414 KKQYLEN
-421 PEIVAILTDADAGL
+421 PTVYGLLTNKDNGL
-435 KAGEENKLTGEDLTV
+435 KDGQKLTEADLDV
-450 TYGDRAASSA
+450 TYSTSTASA
-460 DVMVLNIT
+460 DVTI
-468 VNESAAT
+468 AAVT
-475 KFKGEAIPAA
+475 IADAAAAKFKDEAIPTGLAGSGNADA
-485 LGRIEGVIAEINED
+485 LATINEA

-510 YPVMIQHFGDEQ
+510 YPVMIQHFGDDQ

-528 SVSYPTP
+528 SESYPGP
-535 NRDANYLGR
+535 NRDDNYLGR

>member
-1 MKKTKLFA
+1 M
-9 LAFAALA
+9 
-16 LGALAFAALAL
+16 
-27 GACSNDDIVDQ
+27 
-38 QGGSTVNPGE
+38 
-48 QGYVSVALNL
+48 
-58 PTQPTSRANDNFDD
+58 
-72 GQPVEYNVADAT
+72 
-84 LLVFSGATEDAA
+84 
-96 KFTGAYP
+96 
-103 LTLDDGT
+103 
-110 QLGGNITTTYQV
+110 
-122 TQQIT
+122 
-127 KPLAAGD
+127 AAGD

-147 LTGSAEAGW
+147 LTGNAEAGW

-204 PGGVSEPAGGAVTTL
+204 PGGVSEPANGAVTTL

-264 LNYTI
+264 YNYTI

-335 EQIGEAPAA
+335 EQIGAVP
-344 ASLVN
+344 ASLT
-349 VGTTNAA
+349 GLDDAA

>member
-1 MKKTKLFA
+1 MKKTKF
-9 LAFAALA
+9 F
-16 LGALAFAALAL
+16 ALAFAALAL
-27 GACSNDDIVDQ
+27 GACSSDDLVEQ
-38 QGGSTVNPGE
+38 KHPSVTPGE
-48 QGYVSVALNL
+48 KGYVSVAVNL
-58 PTQPTSRANDNFDD
+58 PSQPSSRANDNFDD
-72 GQPVEYNVADAT
+72 GTKEEYNVKDAT

-96 KFTGAYP
+96 KFTGAY
-103 LTLDDGT
+103 TLNLNDGT

-147 LTGSAEAGW
+147 LTGDAEAGW
-156 QILGNALTT
+156 QILGNALTVG
-165 NTTTVAQ
+165 TTTVAD
-172 VKAMSGNVT
+172 VKGMNGNVT

-204 PGGVSEPAGGAVTTL
+204 PGGVNEPANGAVTTL

-293 TLASQI
+293 TLASKI

-335 EQIGEAPAA
+335 EQIGEVPAA
-344 ASLVN
+344 LTALN
-349 VGTTNAA
+349 GTA

-389 DGNDFYVINNNK
+389 DVNDFYVVNNNK

-414 KTQYLEN
+414 KKQYLEN
-421 PEIVAILTDADAGL
+421 PTVYGLLTDRDNGL
-435 KAGEENKLTGEDLTV
+435 KDGDENKLTEADLDV
-450 TYGDRAASSA
+450 TYSTSTASA
-460 DVMVLNIT
+460 DVTI
-468 VNESAAT
+468 AAVT
-475 KFKGEAIPAA
+475 IADAAAAKFKGEAIPADLAGSGNADA
-485 LGRIEGVIAEINED
+485 LAAINEA

-510 YPVMIQHFGDEQ
+510 YPVMIQHFGDDQ

-535 NRDANYLGR
+535 NRDDNYLGR

-590 SWAKRVQ
+590 SWAKRTQ
-597 NAGL
+597 SADL

>member
-1 MKKTKLFA
+1 MKKISFFA
-9 LAFAALA
+9 LALAAGLMMGCSDDNSLVEGPSTGSSTTGKGYISLA
-16 LGALAFAALAL
+16 
-27 GACSNDDIVDQ
+27 I
-38 QGGSTVNPGE
+38 
-48 QGYVSVALNL
+48 NL
-58 PTQPTSRANDNFDD
+58 PTQPSARANDNFDD
-72 GQPVEYNVADAT
+72 GLEEEYRVTDAT
-84 LLVFSGATEDAA
+84 LLVFSGTTEDDA

-103 LTLDDGT
+103 LTLNDGT

-122 TQQIT
+122 TQRIT
-127 KPLAAGD
+127 KPLVDGD
-134 DIYALVMINSKNV
+134 DIYALVMVNSKNV
-147 LTGSAEAGW
+147 LTGDAEAGW
-156 QILGNALTT
+156 QILGNALTVG
-165 NTTTVAQ
+165 TTTVAN
-172 VKAMSGNVT
+172 VKGMNGNVT

-204 PGGVSEPAGGAVTTL
+204 PGGVSEPANGAVTTL

-284 RNVTGADWW
+284 RNVTGANWW
-293 TLASQI
+293 TLYSRLATT
-299 APAADYRFV
+299 PDYRFV

-335 EQIGEAPAA
+335 EQIGEVPAA
-344 ASLVN
+344 LTALN
-349 VGTTNAA
+349 GTA

-373 TRVIVAATL
+373 TRVIVAASL
-382 TGVGGDA
+382 AMTGAEDNG
-389 DGNDFYVINNNK
+389 DFYTINNNK
-401 DNVLNTAGLEAYV
+401 DEILTAAKV
-414 KTQYLEN
+414 KDAVFAQYLIA
-421 PEIVAILTDADAGL
+421 PEIVEILTDVDGGL
-435 KAGEENKLTGEDLTV
+435 KEDQTL
-450 TYGDRAASSA
+450 APA
-460 DVMVLNIT
+460 DVTVDFGDLSEGGYISVANIT
-468 VNESAAT
+468 VNESAAS
-475 KFKGEAIPAA
+475 KFKGDAVPLSLRSRVPDAV
-485 LGRIEGVIAEINED
+485 LNNINAD
-499 KIAYYKGGVSY
+499 TKIAYYKGGVSY
-510 YPVMIQHFGDEQ
+510 YPVMIQHFGDDQ

-564 SPVVPEVYGTPDDPV
+564 SPEVPEVYGTPDDPV

>member
-1 MKKTKLFA
+1 MKKTKLF
-9 LAFAALA
+9 
-16 LGALAFAALAL
+16 ALAFAALAL

-84 LLVFSGATEDAA
+84 LLVFSGASEDAA

-147 LTGSAEAGW
+147 LTGNAEAGW
-156 QILGNALTT
+156 QILGNALTAGAQG
-165 NTTTVAQ
+165 TTVAQ
-172 VKAMSGNVT
+172 VKAMNGNVT

-204 PGGVSEPAGGAVTTL
+204 PGGVNEPANGAVTTL
-219 TKINAENIF
+219 TRINAENVF

-255 GGTAGQNGN
+255 GGTAGQDGN

-269 NGWTLDMTNTASYAV
+269 DGWTLDMTNTASYAV
-284 RNVTGADWW
+284 RNVTGANWW
-293 TLASQI
+293 TLYSRI

-321 FGMDPNYNAAGTFN
+321 FGIDPNYNAAGTFN
-335 EQIGEAPAA
+335 EQIGAVP
-344 ASLVN
+344 ASLT
-349 VGTTNAA
+349 GLDDAA

-389 DGNDFYVINNNK
+389 TGNDFYVINNNK

-421 PEIVAILTDADAGL
+421 PEIVSILTDADAGL
-435 KAGEENKLTGEDLTV
+435 KPGEENKLTGDDLTV

-510 YPVMIQHFGDEQ
+510 YPVMIQHFGDDQ

-528 SVSYPTP
+528 SESYPGP
-535 NRDANYLGR
+535 NRDDNYLGR

>member
-9 LAFAALA
+9 LAFAT
-16 LGALAFAALAL
+16 LAL
-27 GACSNDDIVDQ
+27 GACSNDDIVEQ

-58 PTQPTSRANDNFDD
+58 PTQPTVRANDNFDD
-72 GQPVEYNVADAT
+72 GLESEYNVDDAT

-103 LTLDDGT
+103 LTLNDGT

-147 LTGSAEAGW
+147 LTGSAEEGW
-156 QILGNALTT
+156 QILGNALTVG
-165 NTTTVAQ
+165 TTTVAD
-172 VKAMSGNVT
+172 VKGMNGNVT

-204 PGGVSEPAGGAVTTL
+204 PGGVNEPANGAVTTL

-344 ASLVN
+344 LTALN
-349 VGTTNAA
+349 GTA

-382 TGVGGDA
+382 TEVGGDA
-389 DGNDFYVINNNK
+389 DVNDFYVVNNNK

-414 KTQYLEN
+414 KKQYLEN
-421 PEIVAILTDADAGL
+421 PTVYGLLTNKDNGL
-435 KAGEENKLTGEDLTV
+435 KDGQKLTEADLDV
-450 TYGDRAASSA
+450 TYSGNTTASA
-460 DVMVLNIT
+460 DIT
-468 VNESAAT
+468 VASVTIAEAAAA
-475 KFKGEAIPAA
+475 KFKGEAVPAGLAGDGNAEA
-485 LGRIEGVIAEINED
+485 LAAINENA
-499 KIAYYKGGVSY
+499 IAYYKGGVSY
-510 YPVMIQHFGDEQ
+510 YPVMIQHFGDDQ

-535 NRDANYLGR
+535 NRDDNFLGR

>member
-1 MKKTKLFA
+1 MKKYKFFA
-9 LAFAALA
+9 LAFAALT
-16 LGALAFAALAL
+16 L
-27 GACSNDDIVDQ
+27 GACSSDDVVDNG
-38 QGGSTVNPGE
+38 QGGIVPAGE
-48 QGYVSVALNL
+48 KGYVSVAVNL
-58 PTQPTSRANDNFDD
+58 PTQPSSRANDNFDD
-72 GQPVEYNVADAT
+72 GLESEYNVVDAT

-103 LTLDDGT
+103 LTLNDGT
-110 QLGGNITTTYQV
+110 QPGGNITTTYQV

-134 DIYALVMINSKNV
+134 DIYALVMINSKEV
-147 LTGSAEAGW
+147 LKGSAEAGW

-204 PGGVSEPAGGAVTTL
+204 PGGVSEPANGAVTTL

-284 RNVTGADWW
+284 RNVTGANWW
-293 TLASQI
+293 TLYSRL
-299 APAADYRFV
+299 AATPDYRFV

-335 EQIGEAPAA
+335 EQIGEVPAA
-344 ASLVN
+344 LTALN
-349 VGTTNAA
+349 GTA

-389 DGNDFYVINNNK
+389 DLNDFYVVNNNK

-414 KTQYLEN
+414 KKQYLEN

-435 KAGEENKLTGEDLTV
+435 KAGEENKLTGNDLTV

-510 YPVMIQHFGDEQ
+510 YPVMIQHFGDDQ

-528 SVSYPTP
+528 SESYPGP
-535 NRDANYLGR
+535 NRDDNYLGR

>member
-1 MKKTKLFA
+1 MKKTKFFA
-9 LAFAALA
+9 LAFAALT
-16 LGALAFAALAL
+16 L
-27 GACSNDDIVDQ
+27 GACSSDDLVEQ
-38 QGGSTVNPGE
+38 KHPSVTPGE
-48 QGYVSVALNL
+48 KGYVSVALNL
-58 PTQPTSRANDNFDD
+58 PSQPSSRANDNFDD
-72 GQPVEYNVADAT
+72 GLESEYYVADAT
-84 LLVFSGATEDAA
+84 LLVFSGTSEDAA
-96 KFTGAYP
+96 RFTGAY
-103 LTLDDGT
+103 TLKLNDGT

-122 TQQIT
+122 TQHIT

-147 LTGSAEAGW
+147 LKGDAEAGW
-156 QILGNALTT
+156 QILGNALTVG
-165 NTTTVAQ
+165 TTTVAD
-172 VKAMSGNVT
+172 VKGMNGNVT
-181 AAALADASG
+181 AADLADASG

-204 PGGVSEPAGGAVTTL
+204 PGGVSEPANGAVTTL

-228 STAAEAED
+228 STKAEAED

-293 TLASQI
+293 TLYSRLATT
-299 APAADYRFV
+299 PDYRFV

-321 FGMDPNYNAAGTFN
+321 FGMDPNYNVAGTFN

-344 ASLVN
+344 LTALN
-349 VGTTNAA
+349 GTA

-389 DGNDFYVINNNK
+389 DVNDFYVVNNNK

-414 KTQYLEN
+414 KKQYLEN
-421 PEIVAILTDADAGL
+421 PTVYGLLTNKDNGL
-435 KAGEENKLTGEDLTV
+435 KDGQKLTEADLDV
-450 TYGDRAASSA
+450 TYSTSTASA
-460 DVMVLNIT
+460 DVTI
-468 VNESAAT
+468 AAVT
-475 KFKGEAIPAA
+475 IAEAAAAKFKGEAIPAGLAGSGNDEA
-485 LGRIEGVIAEINED
+485 LAAINENA
-499 KIAYYKGGVSY
+499 IAYYKGGVSY
-510 YPVMIQHFGDEQ
+510 YPVMIQHFGDDQ

-528 SVSYPTP
+528 PESYPTP
-535 NRDANYLGR
+535 NRDDNYLGR

-590 SWAKRVQ
+590 SWAKRTQ
-597 NAGL
+597 SADL

>member
-1 MKKTKLFA
+1 MKKYKF
-9 LAFAALA
+9 F
-16 LGALAFAALAL
+16 ALAFAALAL

-58 PTQPTSRANDNFDD
+58 PTQPTVRANDNFDD
-72 GQPVEYNVADAT
+72 GLESEYNVKDAT

-96 KFTGAYP
+96 KFTGAYL
-103 LTLDDGT
+103 LTLNDGT

-122 TQQIT
+122 TQKIT
-127 KPLAAGD
+127 KPLEAGD
-134 DIYALVMINSKNV
+134 DIYALVMINSRNV
-147 LTGSAEAGW
+147 LTGDAEAGW
-156 QILGNALTT
+156 QILGNALTVG
-165 NTTTVAQ
+165 TTTVAD
-172 VKAMSGNVT
+172 VKGMNGNVT

-204 PGGVSEPAGGAVTTL
+204 PGGVSEPANGAVTTL

-228 STAAEAED
+228 STKAEAED

-293 TLASQI
+293 TLYSRL
-299 APAADYRFV
+299 AATPDYRFV

-321 FGMDPNYNAAGTFN
+321 FGMDPNYNADGTFN

-344 ASLVN
+344 LTALN
-349 VGTTNAA
+349 GTA

-389 DGNDFYVINNNK
+389 NVNDFYVVNNNK

-414 KTQYLEN
+414 KKQYLEN
-421 PEIVAILTDADAGL
+421 PTVYGLLTNKDNGL
-435 KAGEENKLTGEDLTV
+435 KDGQKLTEADLDV
-450 TYGDRAASSA
+450 TYSGNTTASA
-460 DVMVLNIT
+460 DIT
-468 VNESAAT
+468 VASVTIADDAAA
-475 KFKGEAIPAA
+475 KFKGEAIPTDLAGSGNADA
-485 LGRIEGVIAEINED
+485 LATINEA

-510 YPVMIQHFGDEQ
+510 YPVMIQHFGDDQ

-528 SVSYPTP
+528 PVSYPTP
-535 NRDANYLGR
+535 NRDENYLGR

>member
-1 MKKTKLFA
+1 MKKTKLF
-9 LAFAALA
+9 
-16 LGALAFAALAL
+16 ALAFAALAL

-58 PTQPTSRANDNFDD
+58 PTQPTVRANDNFDD
-72 GQPVEYNVADAT
+72 GLESEYNVVDAT

-103 LTLDDGT
+103 LTLNDGT

-147 LTGSAEAGW
+147 LKGNAEEGW

-165 NTTTVAQ
+165 KTTTVAQ
-172 VKAMSGNVT
+172 VKAMNGNVT

-204 PGGVSEPAGGAVTTL
+204 PGGVSEPANGAVTTL

-228 STAAEAED
+228 STKAEAED

-335 EQIGEAPAA
+335 EQIGEVPAA
-344 ASLVN
+344 LTALN
-349 VGTTNAA
+349 GTA

-382 TGVGGDA
+382 TNVGGDA
-389 DGNDFYVINNNK
+389 NGNDFYVVNNNK

-414 KTQYLEN
+414 KKQYLEN

-435 KAGEENKLTGEDLTV
+435 KAGEENKLTGNDLTV

-528 SVSYPTP
+528 SESYPTP
-535 NRDANYLGR
+535 NRDDNYLGR

-597 NAGL
+597 NADL

>member
-16 LGALAFAALAL
+16 LGALAL

>member
-1 MKKTKLFA
+1 MKKYKFFA
-9 LAFAALA
+9 LAFAALT
-16 LGALAFAALAL
+16 L
-27 GACSNDDIVDQ
+27 GACSSDDVVDNG
-38 QGGSTVNPGE
+38 QGGIVPAGE
-48 QGYVSVALNL
+48 KGYVSVAVNL
-58 PTQPTSRANDNFDD
+58 PTQPSSRANDNFDD
-72 GQPVEYNVADAT
+72 GLESEYNVDDAT

-103 LTLDDGT
+103 LTLNDGT

-122 TQQIT
+122 TQKIT

-147 LTGSAEAGW
+147 LKGSAEEGW
-156 QILGNALTT
+156 QILGNALTVG
-165 NTTTVAQ
+165 TTTVAD
-172 VKAMSGNVT
+172 VKGMNGNVT
-181 AAALADASG
+181 AADLADASG

-204 PGGVSEPAGGAVTTL
+204 PGGVSEPANGAVTTL

-228 STAAEAED
+228 STKAEAED

-335 EQIGEAPAA
+335 EQIGEVPAA
-344 ASLVN
+344 LTALN
-349 VGTTNAA
+349 GTA

-389 DGNDFYVINNNK
+389 NVNDFYVVNNNK

-414 KTQYLEN
+414 KKQYLEN
-421 PEIVAILTDADAGL
+421 PTVYGLLTDRDNGL
-435 KAGEENKLTGEDLTV
+435 KDGDENKLTEADLDV
-450 TYGDRAASSA
+450 TYSTSTASA
-460 DVMVLNIT
+460 DVTI
-468 VNESAAT
+468 AAVT
-475 KFKGEAIPAA
+475 IADAAAAKFKGGAIPADLAGSGNADA
-485 LGRIEGVIAEINED
+485 LATINEA

-510 YPVMIQHFGDEQ
+510 YPVMIQHFGDDQ

-528 SVSYPTP
+528 SESYPGP

-590 SWAKRVQ
+590 SWAVRTQ
-597 NAGL
+597 EAEL

>member
-1 MKKTKLFA
+1 MKETKFFA
-9 LAFAALA
+9 LAFAALT
-16 LGALAFAALAL
+16 L
-27 GACSNDDIVDQ
+27 GACSSDDLVEQ
-38 QGGSTVNPGE
+38 KHPSVTPGE
-48 QGYVSVALNL
+48 KGYVSVAVNL
-58 PTQPTSRANDNFDD
+58 PSQPSSRANDNFDD
-72 GQPVEYNVADAT
+72 GLESEYKVVDAT

-103 LTLDDGT
+103 LTLNDGT

-147 LTGSAEAGW
+147 LKGNAEEGW
-156 QILGNALTT
+156 QILGNALTVG
-165 NTTTVAQ
+165 TTTVAD
-172 VKAMSGNVT
+172 VKGMNGNVT
-181 AAALADASG
+181 AADLADASG

-204 PGGVSEPAGGAVTTL
+204 PGGVSEPANGAVTTL

-228 STAAEAED
+228 STKAEAED

-293 TLASQI
+293 TLYSRL
-299 APAADYRFV
+299 AATPDYRFV

-321 FGMDPNYNAAGTFN
+321 FGMDPNYNADGTFN

-344 ASLVN
+344 LTALN
-349 VGTTNAA
+349 GTA

-389 DGNDFYVINNNK
+389 NVNDFYVVNNNK

-414 KTQYLEN
+414 KKQYLEN
-421 PEIVAILTDADAGL
+421 PTVYGLLTDRDNGL
-435 KAGEENKLTGEDLTV
+435 KDGDENKLTEADLDV
-450 TYGDRAASSA
+450 TYSTSTASA
-460 DVMVLNIT
+460 DVTI
-468 VNESAAT
+468 AAVT
-475 KFKGEAIPAA
+475 IADAAAAKFKGEAIPADLAGSGNADA
-485 LGRIEGVIAEINED
+485 LAAINEA

-510 YPVMIQHFGDEQ
+510 YPVMIQHFGDDQ

-535 NRDANYLGR
+535 NRDDNYLGR

-590 SWAKRVQ
+590 SWAKRTQ
-597 NAGL
+597 SADL